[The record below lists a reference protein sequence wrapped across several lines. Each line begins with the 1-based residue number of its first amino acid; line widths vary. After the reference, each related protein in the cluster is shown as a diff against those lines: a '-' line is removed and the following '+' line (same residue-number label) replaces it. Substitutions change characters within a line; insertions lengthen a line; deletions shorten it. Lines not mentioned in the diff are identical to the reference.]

1 MKAFK
6 DLNPGDKIYIIEY
19 NDDYILSI
27 DVRYV
32 LNIIKNNLGLL
43 IKYQHTV
50 VQYDIDFINCI
61 QISRINDNI
70 ECIDYHYKVC
80 SDKDKV
86 CEMLDNDKTK
96 FMNNYYNNM
105 KSLIF

>member
-6 DLNPGDKIYIIEY
+6 DLKPGDKIYVIEY

-32 LNIIKNNLGLL
+32 LHIKNNNLGLL

-50 VQYDIDFINCI
+50 AQYGIDFINSI
-61 QISRINDNI
+61 QISKINDNI
-70 ECIDYHYKVC
+70 EYIDYHYKVC

-96 FMNNYYNNM
+96 FMNNYNNM

>member
-6 DLNPGDKIYIIEY
+6 DLNPGDKIYVIEY

-27 DVRYV
+27 DVCYV
-32 LNIIKNNLGLL
+32 CNIINNNLGLL
-43 IKYQHTV
+43 ISYPYTV
-50 VQYDIDFINCI
+50 AQYGIDFINSI

-86 CEMLDNDKTK
+86 CEMLDNDKEK
-96 FMNNYYNNM
+96 FMNNYNNM